1 MNRAKNIAK
10 NMGIEK
16 EKQREK
22 NINALKNTEY
32 SSVYSL
38 VSFSV

>member
-22 NINALKNTEY
+22 NINALKNNFPIILLEN
-32 SSVYSL
+32 L
-38 VSFSV
+38 EQN